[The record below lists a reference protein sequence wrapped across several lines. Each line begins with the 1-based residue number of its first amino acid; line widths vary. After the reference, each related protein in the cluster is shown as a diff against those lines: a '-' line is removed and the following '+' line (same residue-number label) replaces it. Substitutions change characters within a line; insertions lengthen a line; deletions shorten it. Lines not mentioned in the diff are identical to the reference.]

1 MLFKCRNCGE
11 TSDDIDTV
19 LNGSC
24 KCGCSHFK
32 LVSNDDKWSLPGEIT
47 TKEKIRRDLHK
58 WIDLNIDTMST
69 EEVSSIRVSVS
80 FDESK

>member
-1 MLFKCRNCGE
+1 MLCKCRNCGI

-32 LVSNDDKWSLPGEIT
+32 LVSTDDKWNLPGELT
-47 TKEKIRRDLHK
+47 TKEKIRRDLHE
-58 WIDLNIDTMST
+58 WIDLNVDSLSP
-69 EEVSSIRVSVS
+69 EEVASIRVSVHV
-80 FDESK
+80 DDVK